1 MAGKYFSKYAF
12 CVHFYMQL
20 LVFLIFHFISVVTL
34 ANSKLEEYKCD
45 ANSSLHIK
53 LGKYFNTEIIPDIP
67 E

>member
-1 MAGKYFSKYAF
+1 
-12 CVHFYMQL
+12 MQL